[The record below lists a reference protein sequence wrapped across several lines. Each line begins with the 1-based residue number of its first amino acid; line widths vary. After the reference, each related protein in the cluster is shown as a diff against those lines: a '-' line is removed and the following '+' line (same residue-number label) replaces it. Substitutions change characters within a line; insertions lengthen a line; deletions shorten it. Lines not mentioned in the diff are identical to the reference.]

1 MGILESLKSN
11 MSTSGELLRFFVQKK
26 QWWLVPMIALLLVFR
41 VLIVRV
47 PRKSD

>member
-1 MGILESLKSN
+1 MGILGSLKSN
-11 MSTSGELLRFFVQKK
+11 MSTSGELLQFFMQNKR
-26 QWWLVPMIALLLVFR
+26 WWLVPMIAFLLVFR